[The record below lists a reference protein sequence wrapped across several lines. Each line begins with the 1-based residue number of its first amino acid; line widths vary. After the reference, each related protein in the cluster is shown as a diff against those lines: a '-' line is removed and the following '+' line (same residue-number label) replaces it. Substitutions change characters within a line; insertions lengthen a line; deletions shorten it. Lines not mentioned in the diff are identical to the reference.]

1 MRDDADHPVPAV
13 EGAQS
18 ADDNVEGVGV
28 QGTEAFRPSRRIRV
42 ALGGQMS
49 PVKEEA
55 KRLIDELPDT
65 ATWDDVMYELYVK
78 MKIARGVAAAEAGDV
93 VPHEEAKRRILA
105 E

>member
-1 MRDDADHPVPAV
+1 
-13 EGAQS
+13 
-18 ADDNVEGVGV
+18 
-28 QGTEAFRPSRRIRV
+28 
-42 ALGGQMS
+42 MS

-55 KRLIDELPDT
+55 KRLIDELPEN

-78 MKIARGVAAAEAGDV
+78 LKIARAVVAADAGDI

>member
-1 MRDDADHPVPAV
+1 MAEPLIGTATLGEVAV
-13 EGAQS
+13 STNAQRLPQDLS
-18 ADDNVEGVGV
+18 LPSVEYL
-28 QGTEAFRPSRRIRV
+28 QH
-42 ALGGQMS
+42 GGEMS

-78 MKIARGVAAAEAGDV
+78 MKIARAVAAAEAGDV